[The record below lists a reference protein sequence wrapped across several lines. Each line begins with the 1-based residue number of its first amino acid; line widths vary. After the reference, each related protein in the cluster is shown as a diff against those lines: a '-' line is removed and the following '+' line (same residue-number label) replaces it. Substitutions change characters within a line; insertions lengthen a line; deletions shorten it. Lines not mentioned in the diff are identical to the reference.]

1 MPPEYE
7 YQSPYNDPGY
17 NISAMPYQPYQT
29 PKPTEF
35 PVAAKLSP
43 RAKAGLGLG
52 AAAVATLG
60 MFTWSQ
66 YETGQ
71 ANAHVHAAQVA
82 VDAAK
87 VQLAQEQQTA
97 AQTKAAAQET
107 PAQKARRLA
116 LEACI
121 AKAGNNFGGV
131 ADCGS
136 IYPATGSPALA
147 DASSTSSAGDG
158 SGTGSN
164 VGLIVLGSI
173 GVVLVGGY
181 VRKRLP
187 RSSQ

>member
-1 MPPEYE
+1 MPEYE

-17 NISAMPYQPYQT
+17 NISSVPYQPYQT

-35 PVAAKLSP
+35 PPPARLSP

-71 ANAHVHAAQVA
+71 ANAHVRAEQVA

-87 VQLAQEQQTA
+87 VQLAQEQQAA
-97 AQTKAAAQET
+97 AQAKAAAQET
-107 PAQKARRLA
+107 PAQRARRLA

-131 ADCGS
+131 SDCGS
-136 IYPATGSPALA
+136 IYPATGSPTLA
-147 DASSTSSAGDG
+147 DAASTSSSDG
-158 SGTGSN
+158 SKAGST
-164 VGLIVLGSI
+164 VGLIALVSI
-173 GVVLVGGY
+173 GGVLTIGY
-181 VRKRLP
+181 VKKRLP
-187 RSSQ
+187 RSR

>member
-1 MPPEYE
+1 MPQYE

-17 NISAMPYQPYQT
+17 NVSSMPYQPYQT

-35 PVAAKLSP
+35 PSAAKISP

-71 ANAHVHAAQVA
+71 ANAHVRAEQVA

-87 VQLAQEQQTA
+87 VQLAQEQQAA
-97 AQTKAAAQET
+97 AQAKAAAQET

-116 LEACI
+116 VEACI
-121 AKAGNNFGGV
+121 NKAGSNFGGV

-136 IYPATGSPALA
+136 IFPATGSPALA
-147 DASSTSSAGDG
+147 NASSTSSTSSG
-158 SGTGSN
+158 SAGSN
-164 VGLIVLGSI
+164 VGMIVLGSI
-173 GVVLVGGY
+173 GVVLAAGKAKKY
-181 VRKRLP
+181 LTAHSR
-187 RSSQ
+187 

>member
-1 MPPEYE
+1 MPEYE

-35 PVAAKLSP
+35 PAAARLSP
-43 RAKAGLGLG
+43 RARAGVGLG

-60 MFTWSQ
+60 MFAWSQ

-71 ANAHVHAAQVA
+71 ANAHVRAEQVA

-87 VQLAQEQQTA
+87 VELAQEQQSA
-97 AQTKAAAQET
+97 AQAKAAAQET

-116 LEACI
+116 VEACI

-131 ADCGS
+131 SDCGS
-136 IYPATGSPALA
+136 IFPATGTPAMA
-147 DASSTSSAGDG
+147 DASSTSSASGG
-158 SGTGSN
+158 SGAGSN
-164 VGLIVLGSI
+164 VGLIVLVPI
-173 GVVLVGGY
+173 GAVLAVGW
-181 VRKRLP
+181 VKKRLP
-187 RSSQ
+187 RSSS